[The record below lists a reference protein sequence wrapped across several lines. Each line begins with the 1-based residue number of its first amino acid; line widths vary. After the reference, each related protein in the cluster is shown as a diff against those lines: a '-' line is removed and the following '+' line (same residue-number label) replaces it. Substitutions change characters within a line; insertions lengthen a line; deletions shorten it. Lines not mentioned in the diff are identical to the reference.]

1 MWFPDIEKRN
11 REFNEVLNNRA
22 DFRGCT
28 SLHYATLADNYE
40 IIKLLLDA
48 GNLHLLEVEVHP
60 FSHRCYCRFYILVL
74 CRRCVFLRKLVALDL
89 LGFNAVFPF
98 LGADPSI
105 ENHQRHKAEHYIKQ
119 PVEGDV
125 TSQRFYNDLHKLF
138 RDAEEKVIIDRREKE
153 REERRKFPL
162 DSRLREKIVG
172 QYGAISTV
180 ASGKS
185 INRIV

>member
-1 MWFPDIEKRN
+1 MNIHLKLKCFLLISLDVIADSCLIEALRLFKRT
-11 REFNEVLNNRA
+11 V
-22 DFRGCT
+22 
-28 SLHYATLADNYE
+28 
-40 IIKLLLDA
+40 
-48 GNLHLLEVEVHP
+48 V
-60 FSHRCYCRFYILVL
+60 
-74 CRRCVFLRKLVALDL
+74 LDL
-89 LGFNAVFPF
+89 LSFTAVFPF

-185 INRIV
+185 INRIG